1 VASRITGDWK
11 GIANPDRFGSVGAKS
26 EQRASSRL
34 GPGHQ
39 KTLTFRAH
47 YGQQAV
53 VVVQSGWR
61 SCPGLVSWD
70 KAAARA
76 EKRLPVFLRKCCC
89 FLGFVPFIEY
99 LERKSFLVSRPSF

>member
-47 YGQQAV
+47 HGQQAV

-76 EKRLPVFLRKCCC
+76 EKKIA
-89 FLGFVPFIEY
+89 GFFAKMLLVPGFCAVI
-99 LERKSFLVSRPSF
+99 